1 MTTNRRDFMS
11 RMAVSGL
18 ALQNSSTIAAGSH
31 GNIRAVAFDGFPILD
46 PRPVFS
52 LVDQLYPDK
61 SVELSNIWRT
71 KQFEYTWL
79 RTMSRRY
86 ADFWRVTND
95 ALVFAAKS
103 LKVELTPENRSRLM
117 EAYLKLRC
125 WPDVPAALGAL
136 KKAGIGI
143 AFLSNLTD
151 EMLDAGI
158 KNSQLDG
165 VFDHV
170 LSTDRVKVY
179 KPDPRAYQMGVDA
192 FGLMP
197 DQILFAAFAGWD
209 ASGAKS
215 FGYRTFWVNRQNQP
229 AEELGI
235 APDAIGGNMNDL
247 VAFLVA

>member
-1 MTTNRRDFMS
+1 MTTNRREFMS

-18 ALQNSSTIAAGSH
+18 ALQNSSTIAAGSR
-31 GNIRAVAFDGFPILD
+31 GKIRAVAFDGFPILD
-46 PRPVFS
+46 PRPIFS
-52 LVDQLYPDK
+52 LVDQVYPDK
-61 SVELSNIWRT
+61 GVELSNIWRT

-151 EMLDAGI
+151 EMLGAGI

-192 FGLMP
+192 FGLRP

-209 ASGAKS
+209 AAGAKS
-215 FGYRTFWVNRQNQP
+215 FG
-229 AEELGI
+229 
-235 APDAIGGNMNDL
+235 
-247 VAFLVA
+247 

>member
-1 MTTNRRDFMS
+1 MTTNRREFMS

-18 ALQNSSTIAAGSH
+18 ALQNSSTIAAGSR

-61 SVELSNIWRT
+61 GVELSNIWRT

-86 ADFWRVTND
+86 ADFWLVTND

-103 LKVELTPENRSRLM
+103 LKVELPPENRSRLM

-235 APDAIGGNMNDL
+235 APDAIGGSLNDL